1 MKMPFHNSKGGEVG
15 SFYKLDEGNIEKD
28 DRAILNIELW
38 SMYTYN
44 MFV

>member
-15 SFYKLDEGNIEKD
+15 SFYKLDKGNIEKD
-28 DRAILNIELW
+28 DRAILNIELG
-38 SMYTYN
+38 SMYTCN